1 MVEWK
6 LQRAFDGRAEE
17 EFQHL
22 CKMRRS
28 RSASRPCHTHSTGS
42 ESIKGGAAQPG
53 SSAHHKPRS
62 TREGPR
68 TITADPS
75 SVCIPSSK
83 VREIHIRLQWQPRI
97 QSEIWVLQM
106 LLFSW
111 QQTSR
116 NFDLQLDTATT
127 IKQMVDCK
135 LTSGIQSQE
144 NRCIGGIFATIWQQE
159 H

>member
-6 LQRAFDGRAEE
+6 LQRAFDGCGEE

-28 RSASRPCHTHSTGS
+28 PAAPRPCHTRSTGS
-42 ESIKGGAAQPG
+42 GSIKGGAAQPG
-53 SSAHHKPRS
+53 SSTHHKPRS
-62 TREGPR
+62 TREGPH
-68 TITADPS
+68 TITAHPS
-75 SVCIPSSK
+75 SACIPSSK
-83 VREIHIRLQWQPRI
+83 VREIHIRLQWQPRTRCK
-97 QSEIWVLQM
+97 IWVLQM
-106 LLFSW
+106 LPLSW

-116 NFDLQLDTATT
+116 NFDLQLDTATK

-144 NRCIGGIFATIWQQE
+144 NRCFGGIFATI
-159 H
+159 